1 MELSPILMN
10 SSVHGIFV
18 YGNPGTGKS
27 AVITSLMQELEQEA
41 EKQSIELRSIYVNCA
56 ENRTETVIL
65 VELLSQLNP
74 DKDYPRM
81 GWTRAKA
88 LSEFKKTLNT
98 LGKTNILVVLDEVDY
113 VLRESGDDILYR
125 LSRINGKVKPGVST
139 IIISNDIKV
148 YDYIKPRTQSAFGRV
163 KVVFSP
169 YNEDELHDILQDRV
183 KYAFKQG
190 VVSGPVIRKIA
201 EIEGSRSGDARRAL
215 ELVDSCA
222 KLAIAKKRDKIT
234 LDLVSSADKELESD
248 NVLNTIASLT
258 QHQKILFLAIL
269 KLRQKDLVG
278 SRVFKKYKEICNSY
292 NVKPLS
298 DRRVRSFVV
307 NLGELGLIKSEVKWL
322 KTMKKKSRKITVDID
337 KGVKKK
343 AKKMLRDS
351 I

>member
-1 MELSPILMN
+1 
-10 SSVHGIFV
+10 
-18 YGNPGTGKS
+18 
-27 AVITSLMQELEQEA
+27 
-41 EKQSIELRSIYVNCA
+41 
-56 ENRTETVIL
+56 
-65 VELLSQLNP
+65 
-74 DKDYPRM
+74 
-81 GWTRAKA
+81 
-88 LSEFKKTLNT
+88 
-98 LGKTNILVVLDEVDY
+98 
-113 VLRESGDDILYR
+113 LRESGDDILYR